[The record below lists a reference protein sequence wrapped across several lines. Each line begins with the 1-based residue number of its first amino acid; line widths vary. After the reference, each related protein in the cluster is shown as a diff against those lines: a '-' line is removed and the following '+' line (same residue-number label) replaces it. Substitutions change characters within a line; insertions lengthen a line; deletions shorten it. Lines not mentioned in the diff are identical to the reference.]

1 MNPQDTN
8 TEFSFEEA
16 IQKLE
21 SVIDRLSNPAEP
33 LQKLIDLY
41 EEGVSYLNICK
52 QRLSEAEAK
61 VVILDQKL
69 QEQNQTE
76 P

>member
-1 MNPQDTN
+1 MNPQDKDTKI
-8 TEFSFEEA
+8 SFEEA

-21 SVIDRLSNPAEP
+21 SVIDSLNNPAEP
-33 LQKLIDLY
+33 LQKLLDLY
-41 EEGVSYLNICK
+41 EEGVNYLNICK

-61 VVILDQKL
+61 VTVLDQKL
-69 QEQNQTE
+69 QLQNQME

>member
-1 MNPQDTN
+1 MNSQDKDTKI
-8 TEFSFEEA
+8 SFEEA

-21 SVIDRLSNPAEP
+21 SVIDSLNNPAEP
-33 LQKLIDLY
+33 LQKLLDLY
-41 EEGVSYLNICK
+41 EEGVNYLNICK

-61 VVILDQKL
+61 VTVLDQKL
-69 QEQNQTE
+69 QAQNQME

>member
-1 MNPQDTN
+1 MNPQEIN
-8 TEFSFEEA
+8 TKISFEEA

-21 SVIDRLSNPAEP
+21 SVIDSLNNPAEP
-33 LQKLIDLY
+33 LQKLLDLY
-41 EEGVSYLNICK
+41 EEGVNYLNICK

-61 VVILDQKL
+61 VSILDQKL

>member
-1 MNPQDTN
+1 MNAQDKDVKI
-8 TEFSFEEA
+8 SFEEA
-16 IQKLE
+16 IRKLE
-21 SVIDRLSNPAEP
+21 SVIDSLNNPAEP
-33 LQKLIDLY
+33 LQKLLDLY
-41 EEGVSYLNICK
+41 EEGVNYLNICK